1 MHRPVIAFLM
11 NENVVL
17 NAEDVVAVIQRL
29 AGEIFH
35 KTGTEPIALV
45 GIQTRGVTLADRLAA
60 ELASLGANF
69 VQGTLDIS
77 LYRDDL
83 SNLAALPHIESS
95 EIPFDVEGAHI
106 VLCDDVLFTGRTI
119 RAAMNVLLDYG
130 RPACI
135 ELAVLADR
143 GRRELPISADYT
155 GVKVETGAEDYLRVH
170 FQETDQE
177 DRVIHYTPEAT

>member
-1 MHRPVIAFLM
+1 M
-11 NENVVL
+11 NENTVL
-17 NAEDVVAVIQRL
+17 NSDEVAVVIKRL
-29 AGEIFH
+29 AGEIFQ
-35 KTGTEPIALV
+35 KAGGECIALV
-45 GIQTRGVTLADRLAA
+45 GIQTRGVTLADRLAV
-60 ELASLGANF
+60 ELSALGASF
-69 VQGTLDIS
+69 EQGTLDIS

-155 GVKVETGAEDYLRVH
+155 GVKIETGKEDYLRVH

-177 DRVIHYTPEAT
+177 DRVIHYTAEAQ

>member
-1 MHRPVIAFLM
+1 M
-11 NENVVL
+11 L
-17 NAEDVVAVIQRL
+17 NPDEVMAVIERL
-29 AGEIFH
+29 AEEIFQ
-35 KTGTEPIALV
+35 KVGKQPIALV
-45 GIQTRGVTLADRLAA
+45 GIQTRGVTLADRVAVALR
-60 ELASLGANF
+60 ERSASF
-69 VQGTLDIS
+69 EQGTLDIS

-83 SNLAALPHIESS
+83 SNLSALPHIESS

-119 RAAMNVLLDYG
+119 RAAMNVILDYG

-143 GRRELPISADYT
+143 GRRELPIAPTYT
-155 GVKVETGAEDYLRVH
+155 GVKVETASEDYLRVH

-177 DRVIHYTPEAT
+177 DRVIHYTAEKK

>member
-1 MHRPVIAFLM
+1 M
-11 NENVVL
+11 NENTVL
-17 NAEDVVAVIQRL
+17 NSDEVKAVIERL

-35 KTGTEPIALV
+35 NAGEAPMALV
-45 GIQTRGVTLADRLAA
+45 GIQTRGVTLADRLF
-60 ELASLGANF
+60 EVLTGLGAN
-69 VQGTLDIS
+69 VQEGTLDIS

-83 SNLAALPHIESS
+83 SNLDALPHIESS
-95 EIPFDVEGAHI
+95 EIPFEVEGAHI

-135 ELAVLADR
+135 ELVVLADR
-143 GRRELPISADYT
+143 GRRELPIAPSYT

-177 DRVIHYTPEAT
+177 DRVIHYTPEEA